1 MSAMLAGWTSAGRTM
16 VSWHVTVAALATMS
30 SWVDA
35 SRVQL
40 EQHTLAALREH
51 VADNRGTLAP
61 FHLPALSRQ
70 IVAELVRDL
79 SDAPSGAD
87 AAETFGDGL
96 AGQGLGLRAWLA
108 VGRTLAAEFAARA
121 GATAERE
128 APPDAVALQGRLQ
141 AFVTAVLEGFV
152 RREMAALSSQRDEMQ
167 AALER
172 LIREREDEL
181 RQVIQQLSTPVM
193 PVHRKILVLPL
204 IGAVDDER
212 ARRITERLLEET
224 GRRQAR
230 IVIIDVTGLAAC
242 DEVALAAITGAVKA
256 VRLLGARAVLAGIQP
271 ELASTLAGLD
281 LDLKAFVTRADLQ
294 GAIEWALRELG
305 LAILPCAP
313 GTAPNRER

>member
-1 MSAMLAGWTSAGRTM
+1 
-16 VSWHVTVAALATMS
+16 
-30 SWVDA
+30 
-35 SRVQL
+35 
-40 EQHTLAALREH
+40 
-51 VADNRGTLAP
+51 
-61 FHLPALSRQ
+61 
-70 IVAELVRDL
+70 
-79 SDAPSGAD
+79 
-87 AAETFGDGL
+87 
-96 AGQGLGLRAWLA
+96 
-108 VGRTLAAEFAARA
+108 
-121 GATAERE
+121 
-128 APPDAVALQGRLQ
+128 
-141 AFVTAVLEGFV
+141 V